1 MNQILIDYI
10 KRYKTNSSQNLDKFH
25 TQLDLDE
32 YISKL
37 PYLYGVPQFCVRML
51 VALQN
56 QEKICIYSD
65 YDTDAV
71 TATATMYWGLIALGF
86 LAENLDFYA
95 PDRFTEG
102 YGMNTLAVYDLAL
115 KYDLIISV
123 DCGINSTKEA
133 EVVNQLKTQPL
144 SNNFRKNTYC
154 DLIIT
159 DHHHLQADIPECVA
173 VLNPRLAEYYFHNPK
188 KLIQPLGHT
197 QIADTNLKSN
207 ADAWLTK
214 MNRDPQ
220 EFSTAPAG
228 FLSSSVTG
236 VGVAWFAVVWLGYFL
251 SESGLISIKI
261 SNLNK
266 LLPLVAIGTVAD
278 CQSILEPT
286 NRVMVKAGLRI
297 LNDKSPSVKGL
308 EAMLNH
314 LGFQQKITD
323 GYQLTSQDLGYVL
336 SPILNSSG
344 RLSHAKLSIK
354 TLLGEN
360 NAQNIEDIVQLV
372 QTNEDRKKMVKDFLG
387 EVESGAKAQFAA
399 GEKLIWLEGNWS
411 KGIVG
416 LLASRLVNQYNVPVV
431 VIADE
436 EDSEVVSASL
446 RAPEGYHLPNA
457 ILAMGDLLIKGGGH
471 PGAAGFSAK
480 KIDLEPLRMEFTKA
494 ITAQSAQNILDKPI
508 FAPAETE
515 SKIRSNIAFTQQFST
530 LKYRKNLIWVDA
542 SELNVELLNQ
552 VFILDPYGQD
562 FPMPSF
568 VVQLSITSANYK
580 WLGQEQKH
588 IKITL
593 DTGITA
599 TVFNLKNDFKEMLLK
614 DTGVSTKTIWTE
626 LKMSQN
632 TWNGKTSLELI
643 AENIWV

>member
-10 KRYKTNSSQNLDKFH
+10 KRYKTNSDSKPLDKFF
-25 TQLDLDE
+25 TQLDSVE
-32 YISKL
+32 YFKAI

-51 VALQN
+51 QALQN

-71 TATATMYWGLIALGF
+71 TATATMYWGLIELGF
-86 LAENLDFYA
+86 SADNLDFYA

-102 YGMNTLAVYDLAL
+102 YGMNTQAVHDLAL

-133 EVVNQLKTQPL
+133 EIVNNLKSQSLP
-144 SNNFRKNTYC
+144 NDFRKNTYC

-159 DHHHLQADIPECVA
+159 DHHHLQGEVPDCVA
-173 VLNPRLAEYYFHNPK
+173 VLNPRLAQYYYDNPQK
-188 KLIQPLGHT
+188 IDYQLGSLS
-197 QIADTNLKSN
+197 AFDTDLQLKINS
-207 ADAWLTK
+207 WQVRIK
-214 MNRDPQ
+214 VDPS
-220 EFSTAPAG
+220 ELNVDPSR

-251 SESGLISIKI
+251 AEMGLYHSKI

-286 NRVMVKAGLRI
+286 NRVMVKAGLQI
-297 LNDKSPSVKGL
+297 LNEKNPTVSGL
-308 EAMLNH
+308 EAMLAH
-314 LGFQQKITD
+314 LGFQQKISD
-323 GYQLTSQDLGYVL
+323 GYKLTSQDLGYVL

-354 TLLGEN
+354 TLLGGN
-360 NAQNIEDIVQLV
+360 NAQNITNIVQLI
-372 QTNEDRKKMVKDFLG
+372 QTNEDRKQIVKGILG
-387 EVESGAKAQFAA
+387 EVESGAKAQFTD

-416 LLASRLVNQYNVPVV
+416 LLASRLVNQYNLPVV

-436 EDSEVVSASL
+436 EDTEVVSASL
-446 RAPEGYHLPNA
+446 RAPSGYHLPNA
-457 ILAMGDLLIKGGGH
+457 ILEMGDLLIKGGGH
-471 PGAAGFSAK
+471 PGAAGFSATK
-480 KIDLEPLRMEFTKA
+480 TDLLKLRA
-494 ITAQSAQNILDKPI
+494 
-508 FAPAETE
+508 
-515 SKIRSNIAFTQQFST
+515 AFTQAIATQSTQNVTDLPSFAPDWVEQTSNTYFSAQISH
-530 LKYRKNLIWVDA
+530 LKYRKNLIWLHAEEVDID
-542 SELNVELLNQ
+542 LLKQ
-552 VFILDPYGQD
+552 IFSLDPYGQD
-562 FPMPSF
+562 FQMPSF
-568 VVQLSITSANYK
+568 LIQLSLQNLNFK

-593 DTGITA
+593 DSGITA
-599 TVFNLKNDFKEMLLK
+599 TVFNLKNDFKEVLLHSS
-614 DTGVSTKTIWTE
+614 GIEGKTFWTE